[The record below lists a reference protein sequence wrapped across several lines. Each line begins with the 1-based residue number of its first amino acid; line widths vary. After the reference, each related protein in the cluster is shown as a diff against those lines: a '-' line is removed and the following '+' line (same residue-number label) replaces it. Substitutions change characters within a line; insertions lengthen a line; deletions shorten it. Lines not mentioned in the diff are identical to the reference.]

1 MSPQSWNSS
10 WRRSQW
16 VGLDLEERSFGLE
29 VPKSEAMGEACGYDL
44 CGDVISELTANSA
57 HILAP
62 GRSES
67 TTFLKE
73 I

>member
-29 VPKSEAMGEACGYDL
+29 VPKSEAMGEACGHDL

-57 HILAP
+57 RISAP

>member
-29 VPKSEAMGEACGYDL
+29 VPKNEAMGEACGYDL
-44 CGDVISELTANSA
+44 CLWRC
-57 HILAP
+57 H
-62 GRSES
+62 
-67 TTFLKE
+67 F
-73 I
+73 